1 MSSVLHVMSIMAYLV
16 GYQIVVAHPWNTEVG
31 RSQGNQPN
39 MGFRGS
45 PSSPHKLSS
54 SCQLAAAG
62 LLASEFG
69 TCANVL
75 ELVSIFDAKDSLVSP
90 INDWVSGACSATP
103 CRQEGLARAS
113 RMIRT
118 GCQQDLEEK
127 SVAATALYSV
137 ITHYNATRDMF
148 CTQYKE
154 NLNYCLPSVLGNV
167 ESESGQKITVDEV
180 MSLLAGKFTAADPAF
195 MSVPKEAY
203 CNPCGQ
209 AIVSQSAAMMD
220 AIREDPVGIQFNF
233 HSGDTVHQI
242 SDICGPAFE
251 DQTLPNAVQVALPQT
266 GKAHRQVKEARPEA
280 EEARPQAEESRPQ
293 AEESRPQAEEA
304 RSHAEES
311 RPQAEEARPQAE
323 EARPSG
329 EDA

>member
-266 GKAHRQVKEARPEA
+266 GKAHSQVEEARPEA
-280 EEARPQAEESRPQ
+280 QESRPQAEESRPQ

-304 RSHAEES
+304 RPQAEES
-311 RPQAEEARPQAE
+311 RPQAEETRPQAE

>member
-1 MSSVLHVMSIMAYLV
+1 MSSVLHVMSIMAYLGINPTWALEAPRLALISFQAPV
-16 GYQIVVAHPWNTEVG
+16 NSQLLDYWQANSELALMFLNLS
-31 RSQGNQPN
+31 RSLMPRILSYSNQ
-39 MGFRGS
+39 R
-45 PSSPHKLSS
+45 L
-54 SCQLAAAG
+54 G
-62 LLASEFG
+62 LWCLLCY
-69 TCANVL
+69 T
-75 ELVSIFDAKDSLVSP
+75 
-90 INDWVSGACSATP
+90 

-113 RMIRT
+113 RYDQNGMSTRFGRKISRR
-118 GCQQDLEEK
+118 
-127 SVAATALYSV
+127 YSPLLRD
-137 ITHYNATRDMF
+137 HSLHATRDMF

-195 MSVPKEAY
+195 MSVQGWQEIPSEEAY

-251 DQTLPNAVQVALPQT
+251 DQTLPNAVQLKKLDP
-266 GKAHRQVKEARPEA
+266 KLKSP
-280 EEARPQAEESRPQ
+280 PQAEESRPQ

-304 RSHAEES
+304 RPQAEES
-311 RPQAEEARPQAE
+311 RPQAEETRPQAE